1 MYAAIGGQPTNCTI
15 NGYFRTRIFEFPAID
30 FHPEGDEPH
39 HIIHASS
46 NLCAYIS
53 SNLIDD
59 FVDVA
64 LRHYTIDPCLRHLA
78 DETDKKIR
86 SQQKGRVPLFLV
98 IEESHDL
105 NPVEMAN
112 GECSISPEV
121 VWEDGEP
128 VPMLVGGREGQNFIT
143 AWSTIDGAWP
153 ELPNN
158 QQLVN
163 MILAG
168 VRSGQQI
175 SGPIRKYLDESC
187 LVTDDGR
194 FVVMAGSGIPS
205 VRVSTDPV
213 LDTAAYRNRI
223 SEISSA
229 ITAMAQ
235 DIGNPHVALLLNA
248 MYSDEHRDDS
258 YRRLQYLR
266 LWQSL
271 AEAGSKHL
279 NYQGNVREDEVRVA
293 GDTTLK
299 DLKVYRNEIAHW
311 WTDTIDEKLL
321 ADLQRTINELVR
333 RTYF

>member
-1 MYAAIGGQPTNCTI
+1 MYAAIGGQPINCTI

-39 HIIHASS
+39 HIIYASS
-46 NLCAYIS
+46 NLCAYVS

-59 FVDVA
+59 SVNAA
-64 LRHYTIDPCLRHLA
+64 LRHYTIDPCLRHLF

-86 SQQKGRVPLFLV
+86 SQQKGRVPVFLV
-98 IEESHDL
+98 IEESHDIS
-105 NPVEMAN
+105 PVEMAN

-121 VWEDGEP
+121 VLEGGEQ
-128 VPMLVGGREGQNFIT
+128 VPMLVGGREDENFIT

-153 ELPNN
+153 ELPNS

-168 VRSGQQI
+168 VRSGQQTPD
-175 SGPIRKYLDESC
+175 PIRKYLDESC

-194 FVVMAGSGIPS
+194 FVVMAGPGMSS
-205 VRVSTDPV
+205 VRLSTATV
-213 LDTAAYRNRI
+213 MDTASYRNRT
-223 SEISSA
+223 SEISRA
-229 ITAMAQ
+229 ITAMEQ
-235 DIGNPHVALLLNA
+235 DIVNPHLALLLNA
-248 MYSDEHRDDS
+248 MYSDEHKDDS
-258 YRRLQYLR
+258 YQRLQYLR

-271 AEAGSKHL
+271 AEAGSKQL
-279 NYQGNVREDEVRVA
+279 NYQGDIREDEVRVA

-299 DLKVYRNEIAHW
+299 DLRDYRDEIAHW
-311 WTDTIDEKLL
+311 WTDTMDEKRL